1 MKPMCIS
8 FHLRVKPGR
17 ITDYKRLHQSVWPR
31 CCTPSKPPGPGNYSI
46 FMWKDGHEFGFLECD
61 DWAATRRSL
70 AANPVVAR
78 WEAMM
83 ADYLETPVGPEGPS
97 LLEEVF
103 RLD

>member
-1 MKPMCIS
+1 MHIS
-8 FHLRVKPGR
+8 FHLRVRPGR
-17 ITDYKRLHQSVWPR
+17 ITDYKRLHQSVWPEMLHALKAAGIR
-31 CCTPSKPPGPGNYSI
+31 NYSI
-46 FMWKDGHEFGFLECD
+46 FMRKDRHEFGFLECD

-70 AANPVVAR
+70 AANPDVAR

-83 ADYLETPVGPEGPS
+83 ADYLETPVGPEGPT